1 MGSLEAQVSIE
12 YFSYFLYAVIWQF
25 GNLGINF
32 IGMNGGGGNEAD
44 NLHSMTQTMAQQQQQ
59 QVESDMTATSFSQH
73 LGQLPGGSVD
83 QLTVNNSLI
92 C

>member
-1 MGSLEAQVSIE
+1 M
-12 YFSYFLYAVIWQF
+12 
-25 GNLGINF
+25 GINF
-32 IGMNGGGGNEAD
+32 IGMNGGSGNEAD

-59 QVESDMTATSFSQH
+59 QVENDMTATSFSQH